1 MNLIE
6 LDKQIEKHKVIKAF
20 QDGVTDALINGVR
33 DDKQSH
39 HYYKRGYDFGM
50 TLYVE
55 VDGEFWRISD
65 V

>member
-6 LDKQIEKHKVIKAF
+6 LDEQIEKHKVIKAF
-20 QDGVTDALINGVR
+20 QDGVADALINGVR

-50 TLYVE
+50 TLYIEVE
-55 VDGEFWRISD
+55 NKWCPRQIE
-65 V
+65 

>member
-6 LDKQIEKHKVIKAF
+6 LDEQIEKHGVIKAF
-20 QDGVTDALINGVR
+20 QNGVADALINGVR

-55 VDGEFWRISD
+55 IDGEFWRIGD